1 VQLIEPVRVLTR
13 MLPLVSQ
20 PVSQPVP
27 LQLARFV
34 APYALQ
40 IVRPLVRA
48 AGWRRAPSPP
58 CA

>member
-20 PVSQPVP
+20 PVP
-27 LQLARFV
+27 LQLAQFV

-48 AGWRRAPSPP
+48 AGWRRAPSPS